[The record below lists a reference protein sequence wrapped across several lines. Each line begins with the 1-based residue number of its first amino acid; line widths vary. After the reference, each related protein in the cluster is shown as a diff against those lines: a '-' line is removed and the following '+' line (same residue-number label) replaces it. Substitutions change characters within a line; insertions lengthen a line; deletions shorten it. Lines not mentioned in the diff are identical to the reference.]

1 MDHAILEWMAAHRSG
16 ALDQVMWWLT
26 VIGRGGGVWL
36 VIAALRSRFGRREA
50 MAAWQVV
57 AAVLLAWLITDGIV
71 KPLVHRPRPEPIATL
86 SVAVER
92 PSTASFPS
100 GHAAISVAAA
110 WMLTAAWPSG
120 AVAWWALAALISL
133 SRVYLG
139 VHYPSDVLGGILV
152 GVFVGWFARGGTVW
166 RFGAD
171 RTPERA

>member
-1 MDHAILEWMAAHRSG
+1 MDHSILEWMAAHRSI
-16 ALDQVMWWLT
+16 ALDHVMWWLT
-26 VIGRGGGVWL
+26 MIGRGGVVWL
-36 VIAALRSRFGRREA
+36 VIAAVRSRFGRREA

-57 AAVLLAWLITDGIV
+57 MAVLLAWLITDGVI
-71 KPLVHRPRPEPIATL
+71 KPLVGRARPDPIGYIT
-86 SVAVER
+86 VVVEQ

-110 WMLTAAWPSG
+110 WLLTTAWPSG

-139 VHYPSDVLGGILV
+139 VHYASDVLGGVLC
-152 GVFVGWFARGGTVW
+152 GVFVGWFVRGGTVW